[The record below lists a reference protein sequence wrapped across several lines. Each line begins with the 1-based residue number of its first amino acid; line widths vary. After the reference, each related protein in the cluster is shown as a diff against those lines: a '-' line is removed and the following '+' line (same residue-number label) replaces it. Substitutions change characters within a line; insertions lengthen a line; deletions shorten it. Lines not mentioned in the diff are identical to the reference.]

1 MGLMSRVP
9 QAWLATLQPQP
20 TPFQWIQLLVSA
32 VVIYAS
38 TRCIYLLWFHP
49 ASKFPGPRLAAVSN
63 AMMKRYGDVV
73 RIAPNELDDP
83 LNIYGSAVRNHE
95 TFLKTSFMD
104 LGTGDGGITWEQDPI
119 KHRITAKK
127 VSLAFP
133 SKSMKAKE
141 FVLHSY
147 IDLFVRRMR
156 ELGNTGDGVDLRT
169 WTSWLAMD
177 ISADMTYGRK
187 MHHMRDMK
195 TSDFL
200 EAIIG
205 TNIFGTVNQIS
216 KKFPLLIPL
225 MLLFIPPRIL
235 KTLPRVVK
243 INKQE
248 IQRRIDERSSTRH
261 LDYFE
266 TLIPANSDVVT
277 GKERTHLEQVAAQ
290 LLVAGYDPISDQFY
304 GSLFQLLKNP
314 DILKTL
320 TEEIRHSFHSYD
332 EIVPDAL
339 LQLKYLHAC
348 LMESFR
354 IVDTLLSGL
363 PRISPGASVDG
374 VYVEKGVVCQTSF
387 FTTLR
392 SDRYFHDPLQ
402 YHPQRW
408 LVPEHPKYEQ
418 RFSQDNLKSMFP
430 FLLGPR
436 MCPGRESAWIQIRLF
451 LAKVLWTFDLELVKG
466 HHLSFDRDFSV
477 FTMWN
482 KPEMRVR
489 FIPASGLKE

>member
-1 MGLMSRVP
+1 
-9 QAWLATLQPQP
+9 
-20 TPFQWIQLLVSA
+20 
-32 VVIYAS
+32 
-38 TRCIYLLWFHP
+38 
-49 ASKFPGPRLAAVSN
+49 
-63 AMMKRYGDVV
+63 
-73 RIAPNELDDP
+73 
-83 LNIYGSAVRNHE
+83 
-95 TFLKTSFMD
+95 
-104 LGTGDGGITWEQDPI
+104 
-119 KHRITAKK
+119 
-127 VSLAFP
+127 
-133 SKSMKAKE
+133 
-141 FVLHSY
+141 
-147 IDLFVRRMR
+147 
-156 ELGNTGDGVDLRT
+156 
-169 WTSWLAMD
+169 MD

-187 MHHMRDMK
+187 MHHMRDSKISVLNTILQERRGFSTFNVNFSIVK

-205 TNIFGTVNQIS
+205 TNLFGTVNQIS
-216 KKFPLLIPL
+216 KKFPLLSPL

-235 KTLPRVVK
+235 RTLPRVVK

-248 IQRRIDERSSTRH
+248 MQRRIDERTSIKH

-304 GSLFQLLKNP
+304 GSMFQLLKNP
-314 DILKTL
+314 DMLKTL
-320 TEEIRHSFHSYD
+320 TEEIRCSFHSYD
-332 EIVPDAL
+332 DIAPDAL
-339 LQLKYLHAC
+339 LQLQYLHAC

-354 IVDTLLSGL
+354 MFNTLPSGL

-374 VYVEKGVVCQTSF
+374 VYVEKGVCYFSGLPTIRLLTSPLYQVYCQTSF
-387 FTTLR
+387 FTVLR
-392 SDRYFHDPLQ
+392 SDRYFCDPLQ
-402 YHPQRW
+402 YRPQRW
-408 LVPEHPKYEQ
+408 LAPEHPKYEQ

-430 FLLGPR
+430 FILGPR

-466 HHLSFDRDFSV
+466 HNLSFDRDFSV

-489 FIPASGLKE
+489 LIPASGRKE